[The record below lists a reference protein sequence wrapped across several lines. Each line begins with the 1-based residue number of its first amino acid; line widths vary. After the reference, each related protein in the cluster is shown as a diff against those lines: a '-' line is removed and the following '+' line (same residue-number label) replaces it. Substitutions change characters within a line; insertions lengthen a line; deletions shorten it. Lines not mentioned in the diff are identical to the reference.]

1 MSEEFRKETEGFS
14 SEAQTD
20 VSEPAQN
27 AGETNEYT
35 EQTNRTAKAQ
45 ESGAAAGSVGK
56 DENTPKQP
64 SSGTTYSWV
73 NPKLTGEERREDNS
87 ASYTGQPERNTY
99 GQAGQSYSQNS
110 QGQTFGQGSYGQ
122 AGQGPVAGSGYRQ
135 SAAGSET
142 AKGYGQNSQDY
153 RQGQQSS
160 QAASG
165 SAQNGGTQHYSYQS
179 NYAEMPQQVNAKGK
193 KKDRKAKKP
202 MSLGKKWGMVIAM
215 GAVFGLV
222 AGGVFTGTSALGM
235 RLTGASAETPVTIP
249 TTTTN
254 TAGVQSSGS
263 DSASSSGMS
272 VKDVAAS
279 AMPSLVA
286 ISTTTVE
293 EVQTFFG
300 TASQEVPASG
310 TGVIVGQ
317 NDEELLI
324 ATNNHVVSGATQLSV
339 SFIDDTTI
347 EGQIKG
353 TDEAND
359 LAVVAVKLS
368 DIPEDTQSQIK
379 IATMGDSDA
388 LEVGDQVVAIGNALG
403 SGQSLT
409 SGWVS
414 ALGRDVTST
423 DETTGQETTSE
434 GLIQTD
440 AAINPG
446 NSGGALLNMN
456 GELIGINEAKYSST
470 EVEGMGFA
478 IPIAKAEPILE
489 NLMSLTT
496 RYKVDDA
503 NASYIGISMQDVESS
518 VSQAYGIP
526 AGVRIESVVEG
537 SPAEKAGIKVGD
549 ILTGFDGRTVSNA
562 SGLKDIL
569 SYYAAGETVDITV
582 QRADDGEYKEKT
594 LTLTLGSASDMPT
607 TEEQNTQND
616 IRNYFGR

>member
-1 MSEEFRKETEGFS
+1 MSEDFRKETEGFS
-14 SEAQTD
+14 SEESTNVPEASQGAEEAKTYTSQETQHTD
-20 VSEPAQN
+20 SQ
-27 AGETNEYT
+27 
-35 EQTNRTAKAQ
+35 
-45 ESGAAAGSVGK
+45 
-56 DENTPKQP
+56 ENTSAGQETQKTETPNGRP
-64 SSGTTYSWV
+64 APGTTYSWV
-73 NPKLTGEERREDNS
+73 NPKLTGEERKEDNS
-87 ASYTGQPERNTY
+87 ASYTGQAEQNTY
-99 GQAGQSYSQNS
+99 HGTGESTQHFSGTAQQNGQSGQYS
-110 QGQTFGQGSYGQ
+110 
-122 AGQGPVAGSGYRQ
+122 AGSTQ
-135 SAAGSET
+135 TSAGFS
-142 AKGYGQNSQDY
+142 
-153 RQGQQSS
+153 QSS
-160 QAASG
+160 QQSG
-165 SAQNGGTQHYSYQS
+165 PGSQGTSYGTQAQPNGQQHHSYQS
-179 NYAEMPQQVNAKGK
+179 YHIDTPQPEAAQTKK
-193 KKDRKAKKP
+193 KKDRKVKKP
-202 MSLGKKWGMVIAM
+202 MSLGKKWGMVISMA
-215 GAVFGLV
+215 AVFGIV
-222 AGGVFTGTSALGM
+222 AGGVFTGTTMLGAQ
-235 RLTGASAETPVTIP
+235 LTGSGTQSTVTIP
-249 TTTTN
+249 TTSTN
-254 TAGVQSSGS
+254 TTAAQSSGS
-263 DSASSSGMS
+263 TSSGMS
-272 VKDVAAS
+272 VKDVASS

-353 TDEAND
+353 TDETND

-368 DIPEDTQSQIK
+368 DIPDDTQSQIK

-403 SGQSLT
+403 SGQSVT
-409 SGWVS
+409 SGYVS
-414 ALGRDVTST
+414 ALDRDVTST

-446 NSGGALLNMN
+446 NSGGALLNMS

-470 EVEGMGFA
+470 DVEGMGFA

-496 RYKVDDA
+496 RYKVDDSD
-503 NASYIGISMQDVESS
+503 ASYIGITMKDVESN
-518 VSQAYGIP
+518 VSEAYGIP
-526 AGVRIESVVEG
+526 AGVRVESVVEG
-537 SPAEKAGIKVGD
+537 SPADEAGIKVGD
-549 ILTGFDGRTVSNA
+549 ILTGFDGRTVSN
-562 SGLKDIL
+562 STGLQEIL

-594 LTLTLGSASDMPT
+594 LTITLGSASDKPT
-607 TEEQNTQND
+607 ETEKETTIQNP
-616 IRNYFGR
+616 FGR

>member
-1 MSEEFRKETEGFS
+1 MSEDFRKETEGFS
-14 SEAQTD
+14 SEESTNVPEAPQSAEEAKTYTSQETQHTD
-20 VSEPAQN
+20 SQ
-27 AGETNEYT
+27 
-35 EQTNRTAKAQ
+35 
-45 ESGAAAGSVGK
+45 
-56 DENTPKQP
+56 ENTSAGQEVQQTETPNGRP
-64 SSGTTYSWV
+64 APGTTYSWV
-73 NPKLTGEERREDNS
+73 NPKLTAEERKEDNS
-87 ASYTGQPERNTY
+87 ASYTGQAEQNTY
-99 GQAGQSYSQNS
+99 HGTGESTQHFSGTAQQNGQSGQYS
-110 QGQTFGQGSYGQ
+110 
-122 AGQGPVAGSGYRQ
+122 AGSAQTSTGF
-135 SAAGSET
+135 S
-142 AKGYGQNSQDY
+142 
-153 RQGQQSS
+153 QSS
-160 QAASG
+160 QQSG
-165 SAQNGGTQHYSYQS
+165 PGSQGTSYGTQAQPNGQQHHSYQS
-179 NYAEMPQQVNAKGK
+179 YHIDTPQPEAAQTKK
-193 KKDRKAKKP
+193 KKDRKVKKP
-202 MSLGKKWGMVIAM
+202 MSLGKKWGMVISMA
-215 GAVFGLV
+215 AVFGIV
-222 AGGVFTGTSALGM
+222 AGGVFTGTTMLGAQ
-235 RLTGASAETPVTIP
+235 LTGSGTQSTVTIP
-249 TTTTN
+249 TTATN
-254 TAGVQSSGS
+254 TTAAQNSGS
-263 DSASSSGMS
+263 TSSGMS
-272 VKDVAAS
+272 VKDVASS

-353 TDEAND
+353 TDETND

-368 DIPEDTQSQIK
+368 DIPDDTQSQIK

-403 SGQSLT
+403 SGQSVT
-409 SGWVS
+409 SGYVS
-414 ALGRDVTST
+414 ALDRDVTST

-446 NSGGALLNMN
+446 NSGGALLNMS

-470 EVEGMGFA
+470 DVEGMGFA

-496 RYKVDDA
+496 RYKVDDSD
-503 NASYIGISMQDVESS
+503 ASYIGITMKDVESN
-518 VSQAYGIP
+518 VSEAYGIP
-526 AGVRIESVVEG
+526 AGVRVESVVEG
-537 SPAEKAGIKVGD
+537 SPADEAGIKVGD
-549 ILTGFDGRTVSNA
+549 ILTGFDGRTVSN
-562 SGLKDIL
+562 STGLQEIL

-594 LTLTLGSASDMPT
+594 LTITLGSASDKPT
-607 TEEQNTQND
+607 ETEKETTIQNP
-616 IRNYFGR
+616 FGR

>member
-1 MSEEFRKETEGFS
+1 MSEEFRKDTEQVS
-14 SEAQTD
+14 SEENTGAAENAQQKP
-20 VSEPAQN
+20 E
-27 AGETNEYT
+27 GYT
-35 EQTNRTAKAQ
+35 EQSEQHTEGRENASAVETV
-45 ESGAAAGSVGK
+45 SGQTDASKG
-56 DENTPKQP
+56 QP
-64 SSGTTYSWV
+64 TSGTTYSWV
-73 NPKLTGEERREDNS
+73 NPKLTGEERKEDNS
-87 ASYTGQPERNTY
+87 ASYTGQAEQNFYRGAGEY
-99 GQAGQSYSQNS
+99 GQSGQNAYQNDSQS
-110 QGQTFGQGSYGQ
+110 GQT
-122 AGQGPVAGSGYRQ
+122 
-135 SAAGSET
+135 SA
-142 AKGYGQNSQDY
+142 
-153 RQGQQSS
+153 
-160 QAASG
+160 
-165 SAQNGGTQHYSYQS
+165 GGTQTGGQQRHMYQS
-179 NYAEMPQQVNAKGK
+179 YHIDTPHPEEPQAKK
-193 KKDRKAKKP
+193 KKDRKVKKP
-202 MSLGKKWGMVIAM
+202 MSVGKKWGMVIAM

-222 AGGVFTGTSALGM
+222 AGGVFTGTSMLGAQ
-235 RLTGASAETPVTIP
+235 LTGAGAGNNVAIP
-249 TTTTN
+249 TTATT
-254 TAGVQSSGS
+254 TTGTQSS
-263 DSASSSGMS
+263 DSSTASGMS
-272 VKDVAAS
+272 VKDVASS

-339 SFIDDTTI
+339 SFTDDTTI

-359 LAVVAVKLS
+359 LAVVSVKLS
-368 DIPEDTQSQIK
+368 DIPSDTQSQIK

-403 SGQSLT
+403 SGQSVT
-409 SGWVS
+409 SGYVS
-414 ALGRDVTST
+414 ALDRDVTST

-470 EVEGMGFA
+470 SVEGMGFA

-503 NASYIGISMQDVESS
+503 DASYIGITMKDVESN
-518 VSQAYGIP
+518 VSEAYGIP
-526 AGVRIESVVEG
+526 AGVRVESVVDG
-537 SPAEKAGIKVGD
+537 SPADEAGIKVGD
-549 ILTGFDGRTVSNA
+549 ILTGFDGRTVSNSA
-562 SGLKDIL
+562 GLQDIL

-594 LTLTLGSASDMPT
+594 LTITLGSADDKPT
-607 TEEQNTQND
+607 QAQKESTQNS
-616 IRNYFGR
+616 IENYFGR

>member
-1 MSEEFRKETEGFS
+1 MSEEFRKDTEQVS
-14 SEAQTD
+14 SEENTGAAENAQQKP
-20 VSEPAQN
+20 E
-27 AGETNEYT
+27 GYT
-35 EQTNRTAKAQ
+35 EQSEQHTEGRENASAVETV
-45 ESGAAAGSVGK
+45 SGQTDASKG
-56 DENTPKQP
+56 QP
-64 SSGTTYSWV
+64 TSGTTYSWV
-73 NPKLTGEERREDNS
+73 NPKLTGEERKEDNS
-87 ASYTGQPERNTY
+87 ASYTGQAEQNSYRGAGEY
-99 GQAGQSYSQNS
+99 GQSGQNAYQNDSQS
-110 QGQTFGQGSYGQ
+110 GQT
-122 AGQGPVAGSGYRQ
+122 
-135 SAAGSET
+135 SA
-142 AKGYGQNSQDY
+142 
-153 RQGQQSS
+153 
-160 QAASG
+160 
-165 SAQNGGTQHYSYQS
+165 GGTQTGGQQRHMYQS
-179 NYAEMPQQVNAKGK
+179 YHIDTPHPEEPQAKK
-193 KKDRKAKKP
+193 KKDRKVKKP
-202 MSLGKKWGMVIAM
+202 MSVGKKWGMVIAM

-222 AGGVFTGTSALGM
+222 AGGVFTGTSMLGAQ
-235 RLTGASAETPVTIP
+235 LTGAGAGNNVAIP
-249 TTTTN
+249 TTATT
-254 TAGVQSSGS
+254 TTGTQSSDFS
-263 DSASSSGMS
+263 TASGMS
-272 VKDVAAS
+272 VKDVASS

-339 SFIDDTTI
+339 SFTDDTTI

-359 LAVVAVKLS
+359 LAVVSVKLS
-368 DIPEDTQSQIK
+368 DIPSDTQSQIK

-403 SGQSLT
+403 SGQSVT
-409 SGWVS
+409 SGYVS
-414 ALGRDVTST
+414 ALDRDVTST

-470 EVEGMGFA
+470 SVEGMGFA

-503 NASYIGISMQDVESS
+503 DASYIGITMKDVESN
-518 VSQAYGIP
+518 VSEAYGIP
-526 AGVRIESVVEG
+526 AGVRVESVVDG
-537 SPAEKAGIKVGD
+537 SPADEAGIKVGD
-549 ILTGFDGRTVSNA
+549 ILTGFDGRTVSNSA
-562 SGLKDIL
+562 GLQDIL

-594 LTLTLGSASDMPT
+594 LTITLGSADDKPT
-607 TEEQNTQND
+607 QAQKESTQNS
-616 IRNYFGR
+616 IENYFGR

>member
-1 MSEEFRKETEGFS
+1 MSEDFRKETEGFS
-14 SEAQTD
+14 SEESTNVPEAPQSAEEAKTYTSQETQHTD
-20 VSEPAQN
+20 SQ
-27 AGETNEYT
+27 
-35 EQTNRTAKAQ
+35 
-45 ESGAAAGSVGK
+45 
-56 DENTPKQP
+56 ENTSAGQETQKTETPNGRP
-64 SSGTTYSWV
+64 APGTTYSWV
-73 NPKLTGEERREDNS
+73 NPKLTGEERKEDNS
-87 ASYTGQPERNTY
+87 ASYTGQAEQNTY
-99 GQAGQSYSQNS
+99 HGTGESTQHFSGTAQQNGQSGQYS
-110 QGQTFGQGSYGQ
+110 
-122 AGQGPVAGSGYRQ
+122 AGSAQTSTGF
-135 SAAGSET
+135 S
-142 AKGYGQNSQDY
+142 
-153 RQGQQSS
+153 QSS
-160 QAASG
+160 QQSG
-165 SAQNGGTQHYSYQS
+165 PGSQGTSYGTQAQPNGQQHHSYQS
-179 NYAEMPQQVNAKGK
+179 YHIDTPQPEAAQTKK
-193 KKDRKAKKP
+193 KKDRKVKKP
-202 MSLGKKWGMVIAM
+202 MSLGKKWGMVISMA
-215 GAVFGLV
+215 AVFGIV
-222 AGGVFTGTSALGM
+222 AGGVITGTTILGAQ
-235 RLTGASAETPVTIP
+235 LTGSGTQSTVTIP
-249 TTTTN
+249 TTATN
-254 TAGVQSSGS
+254 TTAAQSSGS
-263 DSASSSGMS
+263 TSSGMS
-272 VKDVAAS
+272 VKDVASS

-353 TDEAND
+353 TDETND

-368 DIPEDTQSQIK
+368 DIPDDTQSQIK

-403 SGQSLT
+403 SGQSVT
-409 SGWVS
+409 SGYVS
-414 ALGRDVTST
+414 ALDRDVTST

-446 NSGGALLNMN
+446 NSGGALLNMS

-470 EVEGMGFA
+470 DVEGMGFA

-496 RYKVDDA
+496 RYKVDDSD
-503 NASYIGISMQDVESS
+503 ASYIGITMKDVESN
-518 VSQAYGIP
+518 VSEAYGIP
-526 AGVRIESVVEG
+526 AGVRVESVVEG
-537 SPAEKAGIKVGD
+537 SPADEAGIKVGD
-549 ILTGFDGRTVSNA
+549 ILTGFDGRTVSN
-562 SGLKDIL
+562 STGLQEIL

-594 LTLTLGSASDMPT
+594 LTITLGSASDKPT
-607 TEEQNTQND
+607 ETEKETTIQNP
-616 IRNYFGR
+616 FGR

>member
-1 MSEEFRKETEGFS
+1 MSEDFRKETEGFS
-14 SEAQTD
+14 SEESTNVPEASQGAEEAKTYTSQETQHTD
-20 VSEPAQN
+20 SQ
-27 AGETNEYT
+27 
-35 EQTNRTAKAQ
+35 
-45 ESGAAAGSVGK
+45 
-56 DENTPKQP
+56 ENTSAGQEVQKTEIPNGRP
-64 SSGTTYSWV
+64 APGTTYSWV
-73 NPKLTGEERREDNS
+73 NPKLTGEERKEDNS
-87 ASYTGQPERNTY
+87 ASYTGQAEQNTY
-99 GQAGQSYSQNS
+99 HGTGESTQHFSGTAQQNGQSGQYS
-110 QGQTFGQGSYGQ
+110 
-122 AGQGPVAGSGYRQ
+122 AGSTQ
-135 SAAGSET
+135 TSAGFS
-142 AKGYGQNSQDY
+142 
-153 RQGQQSS
+153 QSS
-160 QAASG
+160 QQSG
-165 SAQNGGTQHYSYQS
+165 PGSQGTSYGTQAQPNGQQHHSYQS
-179 NYAEMPQQVNAKGK
+179 YHIDTPQPEAAQTKK
-193 KKDRKAKKP
+193 KKDRKVKKP
-202 MSLGKKWGMVIAM
+202 MSLGKKWGMVISMA
-215 GAVFGLV
+215 AVFGIV
-222 AGGVFTGTSALGM
+222 AGGVFTGTTMLGAQ
-235 RLTGASAETPVTIP
+235 LTGSGTQSTVTIP
-249 TTTTN
+249 TTSTN
-254 TAGVQSSGS
+254 TTAAQSSGS
-263 DSASSSGMS
+263 TSSGMS
-272 VKDVAAS
+272 VKDVASS

-353 TDEAND
+353 TDETND

-368 DIPEDTQSQIK
+368 DIPDDTQSQIK

-403 SGQSLT
+403 SGQSVT
-409 SGWVS
+409 SGYVS
-414 ALGRDVTST
+414 ALDRDVTST

-446 NSGGALLNMN
+446 NSGGALLNMS

-470 EVEGMGFA
+470 DVEGMGFA

-496 RYKVDDA
+496 RYKVDDSD
-503 NASYIGISMQDVESS
+503 ASYIGITMKDVESN
-518 VSQAYGIP
+518 VSEAYGIP
-526 AGVRIESVVEG
+526 AGVRVESVVEG
-537 SPAEKAGIKVGD
+537 SPADEAGIKVGD
-549 ILTGFDGRTVSNA
+549 ILTGFDGRTVSN
-562 SGLKDIL
+562 STGLQEIL

-594 LTLTLGSASDMPT
+594 LTITLGSASDKPT
-607 TEEQNTQND
+607 ETEKETTIQNP
-616 IRNYFGR
+616 FGR

>member
-1 MSEEFRKETEGFS
+1 
-14 SEAQTD
+14 
-20 VSEPAQN
+20 
-27 AGETNEYT
+27 
-35 EQTNRTAKAQ
+35 
-45 ESGAAAGSVGK
+45 
-56 DENTPKQP
+56 
-64 SSGTTYSWV
+64 
-73 NPKLTGEERREDNS
+73 
-87 ASYTGQPERNTY
+87 
-99 GQAGQSYSQNS
+99 
-110 QGQTFGQGSYGQ
+110 
-122 AGQGPVAGSGYRQ
+122 
-135 SAAGSET
+135 
-142 AKGYGQNSQDY
+142 
-153 RQGQQSS
+153 
-160 QAASG
+160 
-165 SAQNGGTQHYSYQS
+165 
-179 NYAEMPQQVNAKGK
+179 
-193 KKDRKAKKP
+193 

-222 AGGVFTGTSALGM
+222 AGGVFTGTSMVGM
-235 RLTGASAETPVTIP
+235 QLTGAGSSNEVTIP
-249 TTTTN
+249 TTVTNATASGTT
-254 TAGVQSSGS
+254 T
-263 DSASSSGMS
+263 DTSGMT

-324 ATNNHVVSGATQLSV
+324 ATNNHVVSGASQLSV
-339 SFIDDTTI
+339 TFNDDTTI

-359 LAVVAVKLS
+359 LAVVSVKLS

-403 SGQSLT
+403 TGQSVT
-409 SGWVS
+409 SGYVS
-414 ALGRDVTST
+414 AVDRDITST
-423 DETTGQETTSE
+423 DESTGQETTSE

-456 GELIGINEAKYSST
+456 GELIGINEAKYASA

-496 RYKVDDA
+496 RYKVDEAD
-503 NASYIGISMQDVESS
+503 ASYIGITMQDVESS
-518 VSQAYGIP
+518 VSEAYGIP
-526 AGVRIESVVEG
+526 AGVRIVEVVEG
-537 SPAEKAGIKVGD
+537 SPADEAGIKKGD
-549 ILTGFDGRTVSNA
+549 ILTEFDGRTVTNS
-562 SGLKDIL
+562 SGLQDIL
-569 SYYAAGETVDITV
+569 SYYAAGETVDIVV
-582 QRADDGEYKEKT
+582 QRADEGEYKPNT
-594 LTLTLGSASDMPT
+594 LTITLGSADDIPTQT
-607 TEEQNTQND
+607 TEEEQQNRLNP
-616 IRNYFGR
+616 FGN

>member
-1 MSEEFRKETEGFS
+1 MITFICSIVILLAGYFLYGKLMDKIFKPDDRPT
-14 SEAQTD
+14 
-20 VSEPAQN
+20 PAIDHPDGVDYVPMKTWRVFLIQLLN
-27 AGETNEYT
+27 IAGTGPIF
-35 EQTNRTAKAQ
+35 
-45 ESGAAAGSVGK
+45 GA
-56 DENTPKQP
+56 
-64 SSGTTYSWV
+64 
-73 NPKLTGEERREDNS
+73 L
-87 ASYTGQPERNTY
+87 
-99 GQAGQSYSQNS
+99 
-110 QGQTFGQGSYGQ
+110 
-122 AGQGPVAGSGYRQ
+122 
-135 SAAGSET
+135 
-142 AKGYGQNSQDY
+142 
-153 RQGQQSS
+153 
-160 QAASG
+160 
-165 SAQNGGTQHYSYQS
+165 
-179 NYAEMPQQVNAKGK
+179 
-193 KKDRKAKKP
+193 
-202 MSLGKKWGMVIAM
+202 M

-222 AGGVFTGTSALGM
+222 AGGVFTGTSMLGAQ
-235 RLTGASAETPVTIP
+235 LTGAGAGNNVAIP
-249 TTTTN
+249 TTATT
-254 TAGVQSSGS
+254 TTGTQSS
-263 DSASSSGMS
+263 DSSTASGMS
-272 VKDVAAS
+272 VKDVASS

-339 SFIDDTTI
+339 SFTDDTTI

-359 LAVVAVKLS
+359 LAVVSVKLS
-368 DIPEDTQSQIK
+368 DIPSDTQSQIK

-403 SGQSLT
+403 SGQSVT
-409 SGWVS
+409 SGYVS
-414 ALGRDVTST
+414 ALDRDVTST

-470 EVEGMGFA
+470 SVEGMGFA

-503 NASYIGISMQDVESS
+503 DASYIGITMKDVESN
-518 VSQAYGIP
+518 VSEAYGIP
-526 AGVRIESVVEG
+526 AGVRVESVVDG
-537 SPAEKAGIKVGD
+537 SPADEAGIKVGD
-549 ILTGFDGRTVSNA
+549 ILTGFDGRTVSNSA
-562 SGLKDIL
+562 GLQDIL

-594 LTLTLGSASDMPT
+594 LTITLGSADDKPT
-607 TEEQNTQND
+607 QAQKESTQNS
-616 IRNYFGR
+616 IENYFGR

>member
-1 MSEEFRKETEGFS
+1 MSEDFRKETEGFS
-14 SEAQTD
+14 SEESTNVPEAPQSAEEAKTYTSQETQHTD
-20 VSEPAQN
+20 SQ
-27 AGETNEYT
+27 
-35 EQTNRTAKAQ
+35 
-45 ESGAAAGSVGK
+45 
-56 DENTPKQP
+56 ENTSAGQETQKTETPNGRP
-64 SSGTTYSWV
+64 EPGTTYSWV
-73 NPKLTGEERREDNS
+73 NPKLTGEERKEDNS
-87 ASYTGQPERNTY
+87 ASYTGQAEQNTY
-99 GQAGQSYSQNS
+99 HGTGESTQHFSGTAQQNGQSGQYS
-110 QGQTFGQGSYGQ
+110 
-122 AGQGPVAGSGYRQ
+122 AGSAQTSTGF
-135 SAAGSET
+135 S
-142 AKGYGQNSQDY
+142 
-153 RQGQQSS
+153 QSS
-160 QAASG
+160 QQSG
-165 SAQNGGTQHYSYQS
+165 PGSQGTSYGTQAQPNGQQHHSYQS
-179 NYAEMPQQVNAKGK
+179 YHIDTPQPEAAQTKK
-193 KKDRKAKKP
+193 KKDRKVKKP
-202 MSLGKKWGMVIAM
+202 MSLGKKWGMVISMA
-215 GAVFGLV
+215 AVFGIV
-222 AGGVFTGTSALGM
+222 AGGVFTGTTILGAQ
-235 RLTGASAETPVTIP
+235 LTGSGTQSTVTIP
-249 TTTTN
+249 TTATN
-254 TAGVQSSGS
+254 TTAAQSSGS
-263 DSASSSGMS
+263 TSSGMS
-272 VKDVAAS
+272 VKDVASS

-353 TDEAND
+353 TDETND

-368 DIPEDTQSQIK
+368 DIPDDTQSQIK

-403 SGQSLT
+403 SGQSVT
-409 SGWVS
+409 SGYVS
-414 ALGRDVTST
+414 ALDRDVTST

-446 NSGGALLNMN
+446 NSGGALLNMS

-470 EVEGMGFA
+470 DVEGMGFA

-496 RYKVDDA
+496 RYKVDDSD
-503 NASYIGISMQDVESS
+503 ASYIGITMKDVESN
-518 VSQAYGIP
+518 VSEAYGIP
-526 AGVRIESVVEG
+526 AGVRVESVVEG
-537 SPAEKAGIKVGD
+537 SPADEAGIKVGD
-549 ILTGFDGRTVSNA
+549 ILTGFDGRTVSN
-562 SGLKDIL
+562 STGLQEIL

-594 LTLTLGSASDMPT
+594 LTITLGSASDKPT
-607 TEEQNTQND
+607 ETEKETTIQNP
-616 IRNYFGR
+616 FGR

>member
-1 MSEEFRKETEGFS
+1 MSEDFRKETEGFS
-14 SEAQTD
+14 SEESTNVPEASQGAEEAKTYTSQETQHTD
-20 VSEPAQN
+20 SQ
-27 AGETNEYT
+27 
-35 EQTNRTAKAQ
+35 
-45 ESGAAAGSVGK
+45 
-56 DENTPKQP
+56 ENTSAGQETQKTETPNGRP
-64 SSGTTYSWV
+64 APGTTYSWV
-73 NPKLTGEERREDNS
+73 NPKLTGEERKEDNS
-87 ASYTGQPERNTY
+87 ASYTGQAEQNTY
-99 GQAGQSYSQNS
+99 HGTGESTQHFSGTAQQNGQSGQYS
-110 QGQTFGQGSYGQ
+110 
-122 AGQGPVAGSGYRQ
+122 AGSTQ
-135 SAAGSET
+135 TSAGFS
-142 AKGYGQNSQDY
+142 
-153 RQGQQSS
+153 QSS
-160 QAASG
+160 QQSG
-165 SAQNGGTQHYSYQS
+165 PGSQGTSYGTQAQPNGQQHHSYQS
-179 NYAEMPQQVNAKGK
+179 YHIDTPQPEAAQTKK
-193 KKDRKAKKP
+193 KKDRKVKKP
-202 MSLGKKWGMVIAM
+202 MSLGKKWGMVISMA
-215 GAVFGLV
+215 AVFGIV
-222 AGGVFTGTSALGM
+222 AGGVFTGTTMLGAQ
-235 RLTGASAETPVTIP
+235 LTGSGTQSTVTIP
-249 TTTTN
+249 TTATN
-254 TAGVQSSGS
+254 TTAAQSSGS
-263 DSASSSGMS
+263 TSSGMS
-272 VKDVAAS
+272 VKDVASS

-353 TDEAND
+353 TDETND

-368 DIPEDTQSQIK
+368 DIPDDTQSQIK

-403 SGQSLT
+403 SGQSVT
-409 SGWVS
+409 SGYVS
-414 ALGRDVTST
+414 ALDRDVTST

-446 NSGGALLNMN
+446 NSGGALLNMS

-470 EVEGMGFA
+470 DVEGMGFA

-496 RYKVDDA
+496 RYKVDDSD
-503 NASYIGISMQDVESS
+503 ASYIGITMKDVESN
-518 VSQAYGIP
+518 VSEAYGIP
-526 AGVRIESVVEG
+526 AGVRVESVVEG
-537 SPAEKAGIKVGD
+537 SPADEAGIKVGD
-549 ILTGFDGRTVSNA
+549 ILTGFDGRTVSN
-562 SGLKDIL
+562 STGLQEIL

-594 LTLTLGSASDMPT
+594 LTITLGSASDKPT
-607 TEEQNTQND
+607 ETEKETTIQNP
-616 IRNYFGR
+616 FGR

>member
-1 MSEEFRKETEGFS
+1 MSEDFRKETEGFS
-14 SEAQTD
+14 SEESTNVPEASQGAEEAKTYTSQETQHTD
-20 VSEPAQN
+20 SQ
-27 AGETNEYT
+27 
-35 EQTNRTAKAQ
+35 
-45 ESGAAAGSVGK
+45 
-56 DENTPKQP
+56 ENTSAGQEVQKTEIPNGRP
-64 SSGTTYSWV
+64 APGTTYSWV
-73 NPKLTGEERREDNS
+73 NPKLTGEERKEDNS
-87 ASYTGQPERNTY
+87 ASYTGQAEQNTY
-99 GQAGQSYSQNS
+99 HGTGESTQHFSGTAQQNGQSGQYS
-110 QGQTFGQGSYGQ
+110 
-122 AGQGPVAGSGYRQ
+122 AGSAQTSTGF
-135 SAAGSET
+135 S
-142 AKGYGQNSQDY
+142 
-153 RQGQQSS
+153 QSS
-160 QAASG
+160 QQSG
-165 SAQNGGTQHYSYQS
+165 PGSQGTSYGTQAQPNGQQHHSYQS
-179 NYAEMPQQVNAKGK
+179 YHIDTPQPEAAQTKK
-193 KKDRKAKKP
+193 KKDRKVKKP
-202 MSLGKKWGMVIAM
+202 MSLGKKWGMVISMA
-215 GAVFGLV
+215 AVFGIV
-222 AGGVFTGTSALGM
+222 AGGVFTGTTMLGAQ
-235 RLTGASAETPVTIP
+235 LTGSGTQSTVTIP
-249 TTTTN
+249 TTATN
-254 TAGVQSSGS
+254 TTAAQSSGS
-263 DSASSSGMS
+263 TSSGMS
-272 VKDVAAS
+272 VKDVASS

-353 TDEAND
+353 TDETND

-368 DIPEDTQSQIK
+368 DIPDDTQSQIK

-403 SGQSLT
+403 SGQSVT
-409 SGWVS
+409 SGYVS
-414 ALGRDVTST
+414 ALDRDVTST

-446 NSGGALLNMN
+446 NSGGALLNMS

-470 EVEGMGFA
+470 DVEGMGFA

-496 RYKVDDA
+496 RYKVDDSD
-503 NASYIGISMQDVESS
+503 ASYIGITMKDVESN
-518 VSQAYGIP
+518 VSEAYGIP
-526 AGVRIESVVEG
+526 AGVRVESVVEG
-537 SPAEKAGIKVGD
+537 SPADEAGIKVGD
-549 ILTGFDGRTVSNA
+549 ILTGFDGRTVSN
-562 SGLKDIL
+562 STGLQEIL

-594 LTLTLGSASDMPT
+594 LTITLGSASDKPT
-607 TEEQNTQND
+607 ETEKETTIQNP
-616 IRNYFGR
+616 FGR

>member
-1 MSEEFRKETEGFS
+1 MSEEFRKDTEQVS
-14 SEAQTD
+14 SEENTGAAESAQQKP
-20 VSEPAQN
+20 E
-27 AGETNEYT
+27 GYT
-35 EQTNRTAKAQ
+35 EQSEQHTEGRENASAVETV
-45 ESGAAAGSVGK
+45 SGQTDASKG
-56 DENTPKQP
+56 QP
-64 SSGTTYSWV
+64 TSGTTYSWV
-73 NPKLTGEERREDNS
+73 NPKLTGEERKEDNS
-87 ASYTGQPERNTY
+87 ASYTGQAEQNSCRGAGEY
-99 GQAGQSYSQNS
+99 GQSGQNAYQNDSQS
-110 QGQTFGQGSYGQ
+110 GQT
-122 AGQGPVAGSGYRQ
+122 
-135 SAAGSET
+135 SA
-142 AKGYGQNSQDY
+142 
-153 RQGQQSS
+153 
-160 QAASG
+160 
-165 SAQNGGTQHYSYQS
+165 GGTQTGGQQRHMYQS
-179 NYAEMPQQVNAKGK
+179 YHIDTPHPEEPQAKK
-193 KKDRKAKKP
+193 KKDRKVKKP
-202 MSLGKKWGMVIAM
+202 MSVGKKWGMVIAM

-222 AGGVFTGTSALGM
+222 AGGVFTGTSMLGAQ
-235 RLTGASAETPVTIP
+235 LTGAGAGNNVAIP
-249 TTTTN
+249 TTATT
-254 TAGVQSSGS
+254 TTGTQSS
-263 DSASSSGMS
+263 DSSTASGMS
-272 VKDVAAS
+272 VKDVASS

-339 SFIDDTTI
+339 SFTDDTTI

-359 LAVVAVKLS
+359 LAVVSVKLS
-368 DIPEDTQSQIK
+368 DIPSDTQSQIK

-403 SGQSLT
+403 SGQSVT
-409 SGWVS
+409 SGYVS
-414 ALGRDVTST
+414 ALDRDVTST

-470 EVEGMGFA
+470 SVEGMGFA

-503 NASYIGISMQDVESS
+503 DASYIGITMKDVESN
-518 VSQAYGIP
+518 VSEAYGIP
-526 AGVRIESVVEG
+526 AGVRVESVVDG
-537 SPAEKAGIKVGD
+537 SPADEAGIKVGD
-549 ILTGFDGRTVSNA
+549 ILTGFDGRTVSNSA
-562 SGLKDIL
+562 GLQDIL

-594 LTLTLGSASDMPT
+594 LTITLGSADDKPT
-607 TEEQNTQND
+607 QAQEESTQNS
-616 IRNYFGR
+616 IENYFGR

>member
-1 MSEEFRKETEGFS
+1 MSEDFRKETEGFS
-14 SEAQTD
+14 SEESTNVPEASQGAEEAKTYTSQETQHTD
-20 VSEPAQN
+20 SQ
-27 AGETNEYT
+27 
-35 EQTNRTAKAQ
+35 
-45 ESGAAAGSVGK
+45 
-56 DENTPKQP
+56 ENTSAGQEVQKTEIPNGRP
-64 SSGTTYSWV
+64 APGTTYSWV
-73 NPKLTGEERREDNS
+73 NPKLTGEERKEDNS
-87 ASYTGQPERNTY
+87 ASYTGQAEQNTY
-99 GQAGQSYSQNS
+99 HGTGESTQHFSGTAQQNGQSGQYS
-110 QGQTFGQGSYGQ
+110 
-122 AGQGPVAGSGYRQ
+122 AGSTQ
-135 SAAGSET
+135 TSAGFS
-142 AKGYGQNSQDY
+142 
-153 RQGQQSS
+153 QSS
-160 QAASG
+160 QQSG
-165 SAQNGGTQHYSYQS
+165 PGSQGTSYGTQAQPNGQQHHSYQS
-179 NYAEMPQQVNAKGK
+179 YHIDTPQPEAAQTKK
-193 KKDRKAKKP
+193 KKDRKVKKP
-202 MSLGKKWGMVIAM
+202 MSLGKKWGMVISMA
-215 GAVFGLV
+215 AVFGIV
-222 AGGVFTGTSALGM
+222 AGGVFTGTTMLGAQ
-235 RLTGASAETPVTIP
+235 LTGSGTQSTVTIP
-249 TTTTN
+249 TTATN
-254 TAGVQSSGS
+254 TTAAQSSGS
-263 DSASSSGMS
+263 TSSGMS
-272 VKDVAAS
+272 VKDVASS

-353 TDEAND
+353 TDETND

-368 DIPEDTQSQIK
+368 DIPDDTQSQIK

-403 SGQSLT
+403 SGQSVT
-409 SGWVS
+409 SGYVS
-414 ALGRDVTST
+414 ALDRDLTST

-446 NSGGALLNMN
+446 NSGGALLNMS

-470 EVEGMGFA
+470 DVEGMGFA

-496 RYKVDDA
+496 RYKVDDSD
-503 NASYIGISMQDVESS
+503 ASYIGITMKDVESN
-518 VSQAYGIP
+518 VSEAYGIP
-526 AGVRIESVVEG
+526 AGVRVESVVEG
-537 SPAEKAGIKVGD
+537 SPADEAGIKVGD
-549 ILTGFDGRTVSNA
+549 ILTGFDGRTVSN
-562 SGLKDIL
+562 STGLQEIL

-594 LTLTLGSASDMPT
+594 LTITLGSASDKPT
-607 TEEQNTQND
+607 ETEKETTIQNP
-616 IRNYFGR
+616 FGR

>member
-1 MSEEFRKETEGFS
+1 MSEEFRKDTEQVS
-14 SEAQTD
+14 SEENTGAAENAQQKP
-20 VSEPAQN
+20 E
-27 AGETNEYT
+27 GYT
-35 EQTNRTAKAQ
+35 EQSEQHTEGRENASAVETV
-45 ESGAAAGSVGK
+45 SGQTDASKG
-56 DENTPKQP
+56 QP
-64 SSGTTYSWV
+64 TSGTTYSWV
-73 NPKLTGEERREDNS
+73 NPKLTGEERKEDNS
-87 ASYTGQPERNTY
+87 ASYTGQAEQNSYRGAGEY
-99 GQAGQSYSQNS
+99 GQSGQNAYQNDSQS
-110 QGQTFGQGSYGQ
+110 GQT
-122 AGQGPVAGSGYRQ
+122 
-135 SAAGSET
+135 SA
-142 AKGYGQNSQDY
+142 
-153 RQGQQSS
+153 
-160 QAASG
+160 
-165 SAQNGGTQHYSYQS
+165 GGTQTGGRQRHMYQS
-179 NYAEMPQQVNAKGK
+179 YHIDTPHPEEPQAKK
-193 KKDRKAKKP
+193 KKDRKVKKP
-202 MSLGKKWGMVIAM
+202 MSVGKKWGMVIAM

-222 AGGVFTGTSALGM
+222 AGGVFTGTSMLGAQ
-235 RLTGASAETPVTIP
+235 LTGAGAGNNVAIP
-249 TTTTN
+249 TTATT
-254 TAGVQSSGS
+254 TTGTQSS
-263 DSASSSGMS
+263 DSSTASGMS
-272 VKDVAAS
+272 VKDVASS

-339 SFIDDTTI
+339 SFTDDTTI

-359 LAVVAVKLS
+359 LAVVSVKLS
-368 DIPEDTQSQIK
+368 DIPSDTQSQIK

-403 SGQSLT
+403 SGQSVT
-409 SGWVS
+409 SGYVS
-414 ALGRDVTST
+414 ALDRDVTST

-470 EVEGMGFA
+470 SVEGMGFA

-503 NASYIGISMQDVESS
+503 DASYIGITMKDVESN
-518 VSQAYGIP
+518 VSEAYGIP
-526 AGVRIESVVEG
+526 AGVRVESVVDG
-537 SPAEKAGIKVGD
+537 SPADEAGIKVGD
-549 ILTGFDGRTVSNA
+549 ILTGFDGRTVSNSA
-562 SGLKDIL
+562 GLQDIL

-594 LTLTLGSASDMPT
+594 LTITLGSADDKPT
-607 TEEQNTQND
+607 QAQKESTQNS
-616 IRNYFGR
+616 IENYFGR

>member
-1 MSEEFRKETEGFS
+1 MSEDFRKETEGFS
-14 SEAQTD
+14 SEESTNVPEAPQSAEEAKTYTSQETQHTD
-20 VSEPAQN
+20 SQ
-27 AGETNEYT
+27 
-35 EQTNRTAKAQ
+35 
-45 ESGAAAGSVGK
+45 
-56 DENTPKQP
+56 ENTSAGQETQKTETPNGRP
-64 SSGTTYSWV
+64 APGTTYSWV
-73 NPKLTGEERREDNS
+73 NPKLTGEERKEDNS
-87 ASYTGQPERNTY
+87 ASYTGQAEQNTY
-99 GQAGQSYSQNS
+99 HGTGESTQHFSGTAQQNGQSGQYS
-110 QGQTFGQGSYGQ
+110 
-122 AGQGPVAGSGYRQ
+122 AGSAQTSTGF
-135 SAAGSET
+135 S
-142 AKGYGQNSQDY
+142 
-153 RQGQQSS
+153 QSS
-160 QAASG
+160 QQSG
-165 SAQNGGTQHYSYQS
+165 PGSQGTSYGTQAQPNGQQHHSYQS
-179 NYAEMPQQVNAKGK
+179 YHIDTPQPEAAQTKK
-193 KKDRKAKKP
+193 KKDRKVKKP
-202 MSLGKKWGMVIAM
+202 MSLGKKWGMVISMA
-215 GAVFGLV
+215 AVFGIV
-222 AGGVFTGTSALGM
+222 AGGVFTGTTILGAQ
-235 RLTGASAETPVTIP
+235 LTGSGTQSTVTIP
-249 TTTTN
+249 TTATN
-254 TAGVQSSGS
+254 TTAAQSSGS
-263 DSASSSGMS
+263 TSSGMS
-272 VKDVAAS
+272 VKDVASS

-353 TDEAND
+353 TDETND

-368 DIPEDTQSQIK
+368 DIPDDTQSQIK

-403 SGQSLT
+403 SGQSVT
-409 SGWVS
+409 SGYVS
-414 ALGRDVTST
+414 ALDRDVTST

-446 NSGGALLNMN
+446 NSGGALLNMS

-470 EVEGMGFA
+470 DVEGMGFA

-496 RYKVDDA
+496 RYKVDDSD
-503 NASYIGISMQDVESS
+503 ASYIGITMKDVESN
-518 VSQAYGIP
+518 VSEAYGIP
-526 AGVRIESVVEG
+526 AGVRVESVVEG
-537 SPAEKAGIKVGD
+537 SPADEAGIKVGD
-549 ILTGFDGRTVSNA
+549 ILTGFDGRTVSN
-562 SGLKDIL
+562 STGLQEIL

-594 LTLTLGSASDMPT
+594 LTITLGSASDKPT
-607 TEEQNTQND
+607 ETEKETTIQNP
-616 IRNYFGR
+616 FGR

>member
-1 MSEEFRKETEGFS
+1 MSDEFRKETEQGFS
-14 SEAQTD
+14 SEQNTSASEAAQQPEEAKTYMEQETQQSEGQES
-20 VSEPAQN
+20 VSKIH
-27 AGETNEYT
+27 ETANE
-35 EQTNRTAKAQ
+35 ETAKEKPA
-45 ESGAAAGSVGK
+45 
-56 DENTPKQP
+56 
-64 SSGTTYSWV
+64 SGTTYSWV
-73 NPKLTGEERREDNS
+73 NPKLTGEDRKEDNS
-87 ASYTGQPERNTY
+87 ASYTGQNHFQNDQQRQGFQN
-99 GQAGQSYSQNS
+99 GSQET
-110 QGQTFGQGSYGQ
+110 GD
-122 AGQGPVAGSGYRQ
+122 AHKGSGYQPYHINVPQPEESRQ
-135 SAAGSET
+135 
-142 AKGYGQNSQDY
+142 N
-153 RQGQQSS
+153 R
-160 QAASG
+160 
-165 SAQNGGTQHYSYQS
+165 
-179 NYAEMPQQVNAKGK
+179 
-193 KKDRKAKKP
+193 KKDKKVKKP

-222 AGGVFTGTSALGM
+222 AGGVFTGTSMVGM
-235 RLTGASAETPVTIP
+235 QLTGAGSSNEVTIP
-249 TTTTN
+249 TTVTNATASGTTTN
-254 TAGVQSSGS
+254 T
-263 DSASSSGMS
+263 SGMT

-324 ATNNHVVSGATQLSV
+324 ATNNHVVSGASQLSV
-339 SFIDDTTI
+339 TFNDDTTI

-359 LAVVAVKLS
+359 LAVVSVKLS

-403 SGQSLT
+403 TGQSVT
-409 SGWVS
+409 SGYVS
-414 ALGRDVTST
+414 AVDRDITST
-423 DETTGQETTSE
+423 DESTGQETTSE

-456 GELIGINEAKYSST
+456 GELIGINEAKYASA

-496 RYKVDDA
+496 RYKVDEAD
-503 NASYIGISMQDVESS
+503 ASYIGITMQDVESS
-518 VSQAYGIP
+518 VSEAYGIP
-526 AGVRIESVVEG
+526 AGVRIVEVVEG
-537 SPAEKAGIKVGD
+537 SPADEAGIKKGD
-549 ILTGFDGRTVSNA
+549 ILTEFDGRTVTNS
-562 SGLKDIL
+562 SGLQDIL
-569 SYYAAGETVDITV
+569 SYYAEGETVDIVV
-582 QRADDGEYKEKT
+582 QRADEGEYKPNT
-594 LTLTLGSASDMPT
+594 LTITLGSADDMPT
-607 TEEQNTQND
+607 QTTEEEQQNSLNP
-616 IRNYFGR
+616 FGN

>member
-1 MSEEFRKETEGFS
+1 MSEDFRKETEGFS
-14 SEAQTD
+14 SEESTNVPEASQGAEEAKTYTSQETQHTD
-20 VSEPAQN
+20 SQ
-27 AGETNEYT
+27 
-35 EQTNRTAKAQ
+35 
-45 ESGAAAGSVGK
+45 
-56 DENTPKQP
+56 ENTSAGQEVQKTEIPNGRP
-64 SSGTTYSWV
+64 APGTTYSWV
-73 NPKLTGEERREDNS
+73 NPKLTGEERKEDNS
-87 ASYTGQPERNTY
+87 ASYTGQAEQNTY
-99 GQAGQSYSQNS
+99 HGTGESTQHFSGTAQQNGQSGQYS
-110 QGQTFGQGSYGQ
+110 
-122 AGQGPVAGSGYRQ
+122 AGSTQ
-135 SAAGSET
+135 TSAGFS
-142 AKGYGQNSQDY
+142 
-153 RQGQQSS
+153 QSS
-160 QAASG
+160 QQPGPG
-165 SAQNGGTQHYSYQS
+165 SQGTSYGTQAQPNGQQHHSYQS
-179 NYAEMPQQVNAKGK
+179 YHIDTPQPEAAQTKK
-193 KKDRKAKKP
+193 KKDRKVKKP
-202 MSLGKKWGMVIAM
+202 MSLGKKWGMVISMA
-215 GAVFGLV
+215 AVFGIV
-222 AGGVFTGTSALGM
+222 AGGVFTGTTMLGAQ
-235 RLTGASAETPVTIP
+235 LTGSGTQSTVTIP
-249 TTTTN
+249 TTSTN
-254 TAGVQSSGS
+254 TTAAQSSGS
-263 DSASSSGMS
+263 TSSGMS
-272 VKDVAAS
+272 VKDVASS

-353 TDEAND
+353 TDETND

-368 DIPEDTQSQIK
+368 DIPDDTQSQIK

-403 SGQSLT
+403 SGQSVT
-409 SGWVS
+409 SGYVS
-414 ALGRDVTST
+414 ALDRDVTST

-446 NSGGALLNMN
+446 NSGGALLNMS

-470 EVEGMGFA
+470 DVEGMGFA

-496 RYKVDDA
+496 RYKVDDSD
-503 NASYIGISMQDVESS
+503 ASYIGITMKDVESN
-518 VSQAYGIP
+518 VSEAYGIP
-526 AGVRIESVVEG
+526 AGVRVESVVEG
-537 SPAEKAGIKVGD
+537 SPADEAGIKVGD
-549 ILTGFDGRTVSNA
+549 ILTGFDGRTVSN
-562 SGLKDIL
+562 STGLQEIL

-594 LTLTLGSASDMPT
+594 LTITLGSASDKPT
-607 TEEQNTQND
+607 ETEKETTIQNP
-616 IRNYFGR
+616 FGR

>member
-1 MSEEFRKETEGFS
+1 MSEDFRKETEGFS
-14 SEAQTD
+14 SEESTNVPEAPQSAEEAKTYTSQETQHTD
-20 VSEPAQN
+20 SQ
-27 AGETNEYT
+27 
-35 EQTNRTAKAQ
+35 
-45 ESGAAAGSVGK
+45 
-56 DENTPKQP
+56 ENTSAGQETQKTETPNGRP
-64 SSGTTYSWV
+64 ASGTTYSWV
-73 NPKLTGEERREDNS
+73 NPKLTGEARKEDNS
-87 ASYTGQPERNTY
+87 ASYTGQAEQNTY
-99 GQAGQSYSQNS
+99 HGTGESTQRFSGTAQQN
-110 QGQTFGQGSYGQ
+110 GQGGQ
-122 AGQGPVAGSGYRQ
+122 YSAGSAQ
-135 SAAGSET
+135 TSAGFS
-142 AKGYGQNSQDY
+142 
-153 RQGQQSS
+153 QSS
-160 QAASG
+160 QQSG
-165 SAQNGGTQHYSYQS
+165 PGSQGTSYGTQAQPNGQQHHSYQS
-179 NYAEMPQQVNAKGK
+179 YHIDTPQPEAAQTKK
-193 KKDRKAKKP
+193 KKDRKVKKP
-202 MSLGKKWGMVIAM
+202 MSLGKKWGMVISMA
-215 GAVFGLV
+215 AVFGIV
-222 AGGVFTGTSALGM
+222 AGGVFTGTTMLGAQ
-235 RLTGASAETPVTIP
+235 LTGSGTQSTVTIP
-249 TTTTN
+249 TTATN
-254 TAGVQSSGS
+254 TTAAQSSGS
-263 DSASSSGMS
+263 TSSGMS
-272 VKDVAAS
+272 VKDVASS

-359 LAVVAVKLS
+359 LAVVSVKLS
-368 DIPEDTQSQIK
+368 DIPDDTQSQIK

-403 SGQSLT
+403 SGQSVT
-409 SGWVS
+409 SGYVS
-414 ALGRDVTST
+414 ALDRDVTST

-470 EVEGMGFA
+470 DVEGMGFA

-503 NASYIGISMQDVESS
+503 DASYIGITMKDVESN
-518 VSQAYGIP
+518 VSEAYGIP
-526 AGVRIESVVEG
+526 AGVRVESVVEG
-537 SPAEKAGIKVGD
+537 SPADEAGIKVGD
-549 ILTGFDGRTVSNA
+549 ILTGFDGRTVSN
-562 SGLKDIL
+562 STGLQDIL

-594 LTLTLGSASDMPT
+594 LTITLGSVADKPT
-607 TEEQNTQND
+607 ETEEQTTTQNP
-616 IRNYFGR
+616 FGR

>member
-1 MSEEFRKETEGFS
+1 MSEDFRKETEGFS
-14 SEAQTD
+14 SEESTNVPEASQGAEEAKTYTSQETQHTD
-20 VSEPAQN
+20 SQ
-27 AGETNEYT
+27 
-35 EQTNRTAKAQ
+35 
-45 ESGAAAGSVGK
+45 
-56 DENTPKQP
+56 ENTSAGQEVQKTEIPNGRP
-64 SSGTTYSWV
+64 APGTTYSWV
-73 NPKLTGEERREDNS
+73 NPKLTGEERKEDNS
-87 ASYTGQPERNTY
+87 ASYAGQAEQNTY
-99 GQAGQSYSQNS
+99 HGTGESTQHFSGTAQQNGQSGQYS
-110 QGQTFGQGSYGQ
+110 
-122 AGQGPVAGSGYRQ
+122 AGSTQ
-135 SAAGSET
+135 TSAGFS
-142 AKGYGQNSQDY
+142 
-153 RQGQQSS
+153 QSS
-160 QAASG
+160 QQSG
-165 SAQNGGTQHYSYQS
+165 PGSQGTSYGTQAQPNGQQHHSYQS
-179 NYAEMPQQVNAKGK
+179 YHIDTPQPEAAQTKK
-193 KKDRKAKKP
+193 KKDRKVKKP
-202 MSLGKKWGMVIAM
+202 MSLGKKWGMVISMA
-215 GAVFGLV
+215 AVFGIV
-222 AGGVFTGTSALGM
+222 AGGVFTGTTMLGAQ
-235 RLTGASAETPVTIP
+235 LTGSGTQSTVTIP
-249 TTTTN
+249 TTATN
-254 TAGVQSSGS
+254 TTAAQSSGS
-263 DSASSSGMS
+263 TSSGMS
-272 VKDVAAS
+272 VKDVASS

-353 TDEAND
+353 TDETND

-368 DIPEDTQSQIK
+368 DIPDDTQSQIK

-403 SGQSLT
+403 SGQSVT
-409 SGWVS
+409 SGYVS
-414 ALGRDVTST
+414 ALDRDVTST

-446 NSGGALLNMN
+446 NSGGALLNMS

-470 EVEGMGFA
+470 DVEGMGFA

-496 RYKVDDA
+496 RYKVDDSD
-503 NASYIGISMQDVESS
+503 ASYIGITMKDVESN
-518 VSQAYGIP
+518 VSEAYGIP
-526 AGVRIESVVEG
+526 AGVRVESVVEG
-537 SPAEKAGIKVGD
+537 SPADEAGIKVGD
-549 ILTGFDGRTVSNA
+549 ILTGFDGRTVSN
-562 SGLKDIL
+562 STGLQEIL

-594 LTLTLGSASDMPT
+594 LTITLGSASDKPT
-607 TEEQNTQND
+607 ETEKETTIQNP
-616 IRNYFGR
+616 FGR

>member
-1 MSEEFRKETEGFS
+1 MSEDFRKETEGFS
-14 SEAQTD
+14 SEESTNVPEASQGAEEAKTYTSQETQHTD
-20 VSEPAQN
+20 SQ
-27 AGETNEYT
+27 
-35 EQTNRTAKAQ
+35 
-45 ESGAAAGSVGK
+45 
-56 DENTPKQP
+56 ENTSAGQEVQKTEIPNGRP
-64 SSGTTYSWV
+64 APGTTYSWV
-73 NPKLTGEERREDNS
+73 NPKLTGEERKEDNS
-87 ASYTGQPERNTY
+87 ASYTGQAEQNTY
-99 GQAGQSYSQNS
+99 HGTGESTQHFSGTAQQNGQSGQYS
-110 QGQTFGQGSYGQ
+110 
-122 AGQGPVAGSGYRQ
+122 AGSTQ
-135 SAAGSET
+135 TSAGFS
-142 AKGYGQNSQDY
+142 
-153 RQGQQSS
+153 QSS
-160 QAASG
+160 QQSG
-165 SAQNGGTQHYSYQS
+165 PGSQGTSYGTQAQPNGQQHHSYQS
-179 NYAEMPQQVNAKGK
+179 YHIDTPQPEAAQTKK
-193 KKDRKAKKP
+193 KKDRKVKKP
-202 MSLGKKWGMVIAM
+202 MSLGKKWGMVISMA
-215 GAVFGLV
+215 AVFGIV
-222 AGGVFTGTSALGM
+222 AGGVFTGTTMLGAQ
-235 RLTGASAETPVTIP
+235 LTGSGTQSTVTIP
-249 TTTTN
+249 TTATN
-254 TAGVQSSGS
+254 TTAAQSSGS
-263 DSASSSGMS
+263 TSSGMS
-272 VKDVAAS
+272 VKDVASS

-353 TDEAND
+353 TDETND

-368 DIPEDTQSQIK
+368 DIPDDTQSQIK

-403 SGQSLT
+403 SGQSVT
-409 SGWVS
+409 SGYVS
-414 ALGRDVTST
+414 ALDRDVTST

-446 NSGGALLNMN
+446 NSGGALLNMS

-470 EVEGMGFA
+470 DVEGMGFA

-496 RYKVDDA
+496 RYKVDDSD
-503 NASYIGISMQDVESS
+503 ASYIGITMKDVESN
-518 VSQAYGIP
+518 VSEAYGIP
-526 AGVRIESVVEG
+526 AGVRVESVVEG
-537 SPAEKAGIKVGD
+537 SPADEAGIKVGD
-549 ILTGFDGRTVSNA
+549 ILTGFDGRTVSN
-562 SGLKDIL
+562 STGLQEIL

-594 LTLTLGSASDMPT
+594 LTITLGSASDKPT
-607 TEEQNTQND
+607 ETEKETTIQNP
-616 IRNYFGR
+616 FGR

>member
-1 MSEEFRKETEGFS
+1 MSEDFRKETEGFS
-14 SEAQTD
+14 SEESTNVPEAPQSAEEAKTYTSQETQHTD
-20 VSEPAQN
+20 SQ
-27 AGETNEYT
+27 
-35 EQTNRTAKAQ
+35 
-45 ESGAAAGSVGK
+45 
-56 DENTPKQP
+56 ENTSAGQETQKTETPNGRP
-64 SSGTTYSWV
+64 APGTTYSWV
-73 NPKLTGEERREDNS
+73 NPKLTGEERKEDNS
-87 ASYTGQPERNTY
+87 ASYTGQAEQNTY
-99 GQAGQSYSQNS
+99 HGTGESTQHFSGTAQQNGQSGQYS
-110 QGQTFGQGSYGQ
+110 
-122 AGQGPVAGSGYRQ
+122 AGSTQ
-135 SAAGSET
+135 TSAGFS
-142 AKGYGQNSQDY
+142 
-153 RQGQQSS
+153 QSS
-160 QAASG
+160 QQSG
-165 SAQNGGTQHYSYQS
+165 PGSQGTSYGTQAQPNGQQHHSYQS
-179 NYAEMPQQVNAKGK
+179 YHIDTPQPEAAQTKK
-193 KKDRKAKKP
+193 KKDRKVKKP
-202 MSLGKKWGMVIAM
+202 MSLGKKWGMVISMA
-215 GAVFGLV
+215 AVFGIV
-222 AGGVFTGTSALGM
+222 AGGVFTGTTMLGAQ
-235 RLTGASAETPVTIP
+235 LTGSGTQSTVTIP
-249 TTTTN
+249 TTATN
-254 TAGVQSSGS
+254 TTAAQSSGS
-263 DSASSSGMS
+263 TSSGMS
-272 VKDVAAS
+272 VKDVASS

-353 TDEAND
+353 TDETND

-368 DIPEDTQSQIK
+368 DIPDDTQSQIK

-403 SGQSLT
+403 SGQSVT
-409 SGWVS
+409 SGYVS
-414 ALGRDVTST
+414 ALDRDVTST

-446 NSGGALLNMN
+446 NSGGALLNMS

-470 EVEGMGFA
+470 DVEGMGFA

-496 RYKVDDA
+496 RYKVDDSD
-503 NASYIGISMQDVESS
+503 ASYIGITMKDVESN
-518 VSQAYGIP
+518 VSEAYGIP
-526 AGVRIESVVEG
+526 AGVRVESVVEG
-537 SPAEKAGIKVGD
+537 SPADEAGIKVGD
-549 ILTGFDGRTVSNA
+549 ILTGFDGRTVSN
-562 SGLKDIL
+562 STGLQEIL

-594 LTLTLGSASDMPT
+594 LTITLGSASDKPT
-607 TEEQNTQND
+607 ETEKETTIQNP
-616 IRNYFGR
+616 FGR

>member
-1 MSEEFRKETEGFS
+1 MSEDFRKETEGFS
-14 SEAQTD
+14 SEESTNVPEASQGAEEAKTYTSQETQHTD
-20 VSEPAQN
+20 SQ
-27 AGETNEYT
+27 
-35 EQTNRTAKAQ
+35 
-45 ESGAAAGSVGK
+45 
-56 DENTPKQP
+56 ENTSAGQEVQKTEIPNGRP
-64 SSGTTYSWV
+64 APGTTYSWV
-73 NPKLTGEERREDNS
+73 NPKLTGEERKEDNS
-87 ASYTGQPERNTY
+87 ASYTGQAEQNTY
-99 GQAGQSYSQNS
+99 HGTGESTQHFSGTAQQNGQSGQYS
-110 QGQTFGQGSYGQ
+110 
-122 AGQGPVAGSGYRQ
+122 AGSTQ
-135 SAAGSET
+135 TSAGFS
-142 AKGYGQNSQDY
+142 
-153 RQGQQSS
+153 QSS
-160 QAASG
+160 QQSG
-165 SAQNGGTQHYSYQS
+165 PGSQGTSYGTQAQPNGQQHHSYQS
-179 NYAEMPQQVNAKGK
+179 YHIDTPQPEAAQTKK
-193 KKDRKAKKP
+193 KKDRKVKKP
-202 MSLGKKWGMVIAM
+202 MSLGKKWGMVISMA
-215 GAVFGLV
+215 AVFGIV
-222 AGGVFTGTSALGM
+222 AGGVFTGTTILGAQ
-235 RLTGASAETPVTIP
+235 LTGSGTQSTVTIP
-249 TTTTN
+249 TTATN
-254 TAGVQSSGS
+254 TTAAQSSGS
-263 DSASSSGMS
+263 TSSGMS
-272 VKDVAAS
+272 VKDVASS

-353 TDEAND
+353 TDETND

-368 DIPEDTQSQIK
+368 DIPDDTQSQIK

-403 SGQSLT
+403 SGQSVT
-409 SGWVS
+409 SGYVS
-414 ALGRDVTST
+414 ALDRDVTST

-446 NSGGALLNMN
+446 NSGGALLNMS

-470 EVEGMGFA
+470 DVEGMGFA

-496 RYKVDDA
+496 RYKVDDSD
-503 NASYIGISMQDVESS
+503 ASYIGITMKDVESN
-518 VSQAYGIP
+518 VSEAYGIP
-526 AGVRIESVVEG
+526 AGVRVESVVEG
-537 SPAEKAGIKVGD
+537 SPADEAGIKVGD
-549 ILTGFDGRTVSNA
+549 ILTGFDGRTVSN
-562 SGLKDIL
+562 STGLQEIL

-594 LTLTLGSASDMPT
+594 LTITLGSASDKPT
-607 TEEQNTQND
+607 ETEKETTIQNP
-616 IRNYFGR
+616 FGR

>member
-1 MSEEFRKETEGFS
+1 MSEEFRKDTEQVS
-14 SEAQTD
+14 SEENTGAAENAQQKP
-20 VSEPAQN
+20 E
-27 AGETNEYT
+27 GYT
-35 EQTNRTAKAQ
+35 EQSEQHTEGRENASAVETV
-45 ESGAAAGSVGK
+45 SGQTDASKG
-56 DENTPKQP
+56 QP
-64 SSGTTYSWV
+64 TSGTTYSWV
-73 NPKLTGEERREDNS
+73 NPKLTGEERKEDNS
-87 ASYTGQPERNTY
+87 ASYTGQAEQNSYRGAGEY
-99 GQAGQSYSQNS
+99 GQSGQNAYQNDSQS
-110 QGQTFGQGSYGQ
+110 GQT
-122 AGQGPVAGSGYRQ
+122 
-135 SAAGSET
+135 SA
-142 AKGYGQNSQDY
+142 
-153 RQGQQSS
+153 
-160 QAASG
+160 
-165 SAQNGGTQHYSYQS
+165 GGTQTGGQQRHMYQS
-179 NYAEMPQQVNAKGK
+179 YHIDTPHPEEPQAKK
-193 KKDRKAKKP
+193 KKDRKVKKP
-202 MSLGKKWGMVIAM
+202 MSVGKKWGMVIAM

-222 AGGVFTGTSALGM
+222 AGGVFTGTSMLGAQ
-235 RLTGASAETPVTIP
+235 LTGAGAGNNVAIP
-249 TTTTN
+249 TTATT
-254 TAGVQSSGS
+254 TTGTQSS
-263 DSASSSGMS
+263 DSSTASGMS
-272 VKDVAAS
+272 VKDVASS

-339 SFIDDTTI
+339 SFTDDTTI

-359 LAVVAVKLS
+359 LAVVSVKLS
-368 DIPEDTQSQIK
+368 DIPSDTQSQIK

-403 SGQSLT
+403 SGQSVT
-409 SGWVS
+409 SGYVS
-414 ALGRDVTST
+414 ALDRDVTST

-456 GELIGINEAKYSST
+456 GELIGINEAKYFST
-470 EVEGMGFA
+470 SVEGMGFA

-503 NASYIGISMQDVESS
+503 DASYIGITMKDVESN
-518 VSQAYGIP
+518 VSEAYGIP
-526 AGVRIESVVEG
+526 AGVRVESVVDG
-537 SPAEKAGIKVGD
+537 SPADEAGIKVGD
-549 ILTGFDGRTVSNA
+549 ILTGFDGRTVSNSA
-562 SGLKDIL
+562 GLQDIL

-594 LTLTLGSASDMPT
+594 LTITLGSADDKPT
-607 TEEQNTQND
+607 QAQKESTQNS
-616 IRNYFGR
+616 IENYFGR

>member
-1 MSEEFRKETEGFS
+1 MSEDFRKETEGFS
-14 SEAQTD
+14 SEESTNVPEASQGAEEAKTYTSQETQHTD
-20 VSEPAQN
+20 SQ
-27 AGETNEYT
+27 
-35 EQTNRTAKAQ
+35 
-45 ESGAAAGSVGK
+45 
-56 DENTPKQP
+56 ENTSAGQEVQQTEIPNGRP
-64 SSGTTYSWV
+64 APGTTYSWV
-73 NPKLTGEERREDNS
+73 NPKLTGEERKEDNS
-87 ASYTGQPERNTY
+87 ASYTGQAEQNTY
-99 GQAGQSYSQNS
+99 HGTGESTQHFSGTAQQNGQSGQYS
-110 QGQTFGQGSYGQ
+110 
-122 AGQGPVAGSGYRQ
+122 AGSAQTSTGF
-135 SAAGSET
+135 S
-142 AKGYGQNSQDY
+142 
-153 RQGQQSS
+153 QSS
-160 QAASG
+160 QQSG
-165 SAQNGGTQHYSYQS
+165 PGSQGTSYGTQAQPNGQQHHSYQS
-179 NYAEMPQQVNAKGK
+179 YHIDTPQPEAAQTKK
-193 KKDRKAKKP
+193 KKDRKVKKP
-202 MSLGKKWGMVIAM
+202 MSLGKKWGMVISMA
-215 GAVFGLV
+215 AVFGIV
-222 AGGVFTGTSALGM
+222 AGGVFTGTTMLGAQ
-235 RLTGASAETPVTIP
+235 LTGSGTQSTVTIP
-249 TTTTN
+249 TTATN
-254 TAGVQSSGS
+254 TTAAQSSGS
-263 DSASSSGMS
+263 TSSGMS
-272 VKDVAAS
+272 VKDVASS

-353 TDEAND
+353 TDETND

-368 DIPEDTQSQIK
+368 DIPDDTQSQIK

-403 SGQSLT
+403 SGQSVT
-409 SGWVS
+409 SGYVS
-414 ALGRDVTST
+414 ALDRDVTST

-446 NSGGALLNMN
+446 NSGGALLNMS

-470 EVEGMGFA
+470 DVEGMGFA

-496 RYKVDDA
+496 RYKVDDSD
-503 NASYIGISMQDVESS
+503 ASYIGITMKDVESN
-518 VSQAYGIP
+518 VSEAYGIP
-526 AGVRIESVVEG
+526 AGVRVESVVEG
-537 SPAEKAGIKVGD
+537 SPADEAGIKVGD
-549 ILTGFDGRTVSNA
+549 ILTGFDGRTVSN
-562 SGLKDIL
+562 STGLQEIL

-594 LTLTLGSASDMPT
+594 LTITLGSVADKPT
-607 TEEQNTQND
+607 ETEKETTIQNP
-616 IRNYFGR
+616 FGR

>member
-1 MSEEFRKETEGFS
+1 MSEEFRKDTEQVS
-14 SEAQTD
+14 SEENTGAAENAQQKP
-20 VSEPAQN
+20 E
-27 AGETNEYT
+27 GYT
-35 EQTNRTAKAQ
+35 EQSEQHTEGRENASAVETV
-45 ESGAAAGSVGK
+45 SGQTDASKG
-56 DENTPKQP
+56 QP
-64 SSGTTYSWV
+64 TSGTTYSWV
-73 NPKLTGEERREDNS
+73 NPKLTGEERKEDNS
-87 ASYTGQPERNTY
+87 ASYTGQAEQNSYRGAGEY
-99 GQAGQSYSQNS
+99 GQSGQNAYQNDSQS
-110 QGQTFGQGSYGQ
+110 GQT
-122 AGQGPVAGSGYRQ
+122 
-135 SAAGSET
+135 SA
-142 AKGYGQNSQDY
+142 
-153 RQGQQSS
+153 
-160 QAASG
+160 
-165 SAQNGGTQHYSYQS
+165 GGTQTGGQQRHMYQS
-179 NYAEMPQQVNAKGK
+179 YHIDTPHPEEPQAKK
-193 KKDRKAKKP
+193 KKDRKVKKP
-202 MSLGKKWGMVIAM
+202 MSVGKKWGMVIAM

-222 AGGVFTGTSALGM
+222 AGGVFTGTSILGAQ
-235 RLTGASAETPVTIP
+235 LTGAGAGNNVAIP
-249 TTTTN
+249 TTATT
-254 TAGVQSSGS
+254 TTGTQSS
-263 DSASSSGMS
+263 DSSTASGMS
-272 VKDVAAS
+272 VKDVASS

-339 SFIDDTTI
+339 SFTDDTTI

-359 LAVVAVKLS
+359 LAVVSVKLI
-368 DIPEDTQSQIK
+368 DIPSDTQSQIK

-403 SGQSLT
+403 SGQSVT
-409 SGWVS
+409 SGYVS
-414 ALGRDVTST
+414 ALDRDVTST

-470 EVEGMGFA
+470 SVEGMGFA

-503 NASYIGISMQDVESS
+503 DASYIGITMKDVESN
-518 VSQAYGIP
+518 VSEAYGIP
-526 AGVRIESVVEG
+526 AGVRVESVVDG
-537 SPAEKAGIKVGD
+537 SPADEAGIKVGD
-549 ILTGFDGRTVSNA
+549 ILTGFDGRTVSNSA
-562 SGLKDIL
+562 GLQDIL

-594 LTLTLGSASDMPT
+594 LTITLGSADDKPT
-607 TEEQNTQND
+607 QAQEESTQNS
-616 IRNYFGR
+616 IEKYFGR

>member
-1 MSEEFRKETEGFS
+1 MSEEFRKDTEQVS
-14 SEAQTD
+14 SEENTGAAENAQQKPEGYTEQSEQHTERRENASAVETVSGQTD
-20 VSEPAQN
+20 VSK
-27 AGETNEYT
+27 G
-35 EQTNRTAKAQ
+35 
-45 ESGAAAGSVGK
+45 
-56 DENTPKQP
+56 QP
-64 SSGTTYSWV
+64 TSGTTYSWV
-73 NPKLTGEERREDNS
+73 NPKLTGEERKEDNS
-87 ASYTGQPERNTY
+87 ASYTGQAEQNSYRGAGEY
-99 GQAGQSYSQNS
+99 GQSGQNAYQNDSQS
-110 QGQTFGQGSYGQ
+110 GQT
-122 AGQGPVAGSGYRQ
+122 
-135 SAAGSET
+135 SA
-142 AKGYGQNSQDY
+142 
-153 RQGQQSS
+153 
-160 QAASG
+160 
-165 SAQNGGTQHYSYQS
+165 GGTQTGGQQRHMYQS
-179 NYAEMPQQVNAKGK
+179 YHIDTPHPEEPQAKK
-193 KKDRKAKKP
+193 KKDRKVKKP
-202 MSLGKKWGMVIAM
+202 MSVGKKWGMVIAM

-222 AGGVFTGTSALGM
+222 AGGVFTGTSMLGAQ
-235 RLTGASAETPVTIP
+235 LTGAGAGNNVAIP
-249 TTTTN
+249 TTATT
-254 TAGVQSSGS
+254 TTGTQSS
-263 DSASSSGMS
+263 DSSTASGMS
-272 VKDVAAS
+272 VKDVASS

-339 SFIDDTTI
+339 SFTDDTTI

-359 LAVVAVKLS
+359 LAVVSVKLS
-368 DIPEDTQSQIK
+368 DIPSDTQSQIK

-403 SGQSLT
+403 SGQSVT
-409 SGWVS
+409 SGYVS
-414 ALGRDVTST
+414 ALDRDVTST

-470 EVEGMGFA
+470 SVEGMGFA

-503 NASYIGISMQDVESS
+503 DASYIGITMKDVESN
-518 VSQAYGIP
+518 VSEAYGIP
-526 AGVRIESVVEG
+526 AGVRVESVVDG
-537 SPAEKAGIKVGD
+537 SPADEAGIKVGD
-549 ILTGFDGRTVSNA
+549 ILTGFDGRTVSNSA
-562 SGLKDIL
+562 GLQDIL

-594 LTLTLGSASDMPT
+594 LTITLGSADDKPT
-607 TEEQNTQND
+607 QAQKESTQNS
-616 IRNYFGR
+616 IENYFGR

>member
-1 MSEEFRKETEGFS
+1 MSEDFRKETEGFS
-14 SEAQTD
+14 SEESTNVPEASQGAEEAKTYTSQETQHTD
-20 VSEPAQN
+20 SQ
-27 AGETNEYT
+27 
-35 EQTNRTAKAQ
+35 
-45 ESGAAAGSVGK
+45 
-56 DENTPKQP
+56 ENTSAGQEVQQTEIPNGRP
-64 SSGTTYSWV
+64 APGTTYSWV
-73 NPKLTGEERREDNS
+73 NPKLTGEERKEDNS
-87 ASYTGQPERNTY
+87 ASYTGQAEQNTY
-99 GQAGQSYSQNS
+99 HGTGESTQHFSGTAQQNGQSGQYS
-110 QGQTFGQGSYGQ
+110 
-122 AGQGPVAGSGYRQ
+122 AGSTQ
-135 SAAGSET
+135 TSAGFS
-142 AKGYGQNSQDY
+142 
-153 RQGQQSS
+153 QSS
-160 QAASG
+160 QQSG
-165 SAQNGGTQHYSYQS
+165 PGSQGTSYGTQAQPNGQQHHSYQS
-179 NYAEMPQQVNAKGK
+179 YHIDTPQPEAAQTKK
-193 KKDRKAKKP
+193 KKDRKVKKP
-202 MSLGKKWGMVIAM
+202 MSLGKKWGMVISMA
-215 GAVFGLV
+215 AVFGIV
-222 AGGVFTGTSALGM
+222 AGGVFTGTTMLGAQ
-235 RLTGASAETPVTIP
+235 LTGSGTQSTVTIP
-249 TTTTN
+249 TTATN
-254 TAGVQSSGS
+254 TTAAQSSGS
-263 DSASSSGMS
+263 TSSGMS
-272 VKDVAAS
+272 VKDVASS

-353 TDEAND
+353 TDETND

-368 DIPEDTQSQIK
+368 DIPDDTQSQIK

-403 SGQSLT
+403 SGQSVT
-409 SGWVS
+409 SGYVS
-414 ALGRDVTST
+414 ALDRDVTST

-446 NSGGALLNMN
+446 NSGGALLNMS

-470 EVEGMGFA
+470 DVEGMGFA

-496 RYKVDDA
+496 RYKVDDSD
-503 NASYIGISMQDVESS
+503 ASYIGITMKDVESN
-518 VSQAYGIP
+518 VSEAYGIP
-526 AGVRIESVVEG
+526 AGVRVESVVEG
-537 SPAEKAGIKVGD
+537 SPADEAGIKVGD
-549 ILTGFDGRTVSNA
+549 ILTGFDGRTVSN
-562 SGLKDIL
+562 STGLQEIL

-594 LTLTLGSASDMPT
+594 LTITLGSASDKPT
-607 TEEQNTQND
+607 ETEKETTIQNP
-616 IRNYFGR
+616 FGR